1 MKNFYANL
9 SGDLN
14 YIKKQNKVIFFYKI
28 YNFSVVVVHRTGYTK
43 TNLGNV
49 R

>member
-14 YIKKQNKVIFFYKI
+14 YIKKQNKVIFF
-28 YNFSVVVVHRTGYTK
+28 TK
-43 TNLGNV
+43 PTILPL
-49 R
+49 